1 MASGTRQARWS
12 FVAALAL
19 AAGLTACGG
28 GVSKAD
34 FVAEADGACGPG
46 NGTLGAVAKPTN
58 LPELATA
65 AGTVATTV
73 DAQAEA
79 LRKLDAPGDD
89 KAAVAGVIGSLAEV
103 SGPARALQDA
113 AGKTDD
119 AATAKAANELKAKT
133 DAAASSASSYGL
145 TACGKGL
152 QAPVTTVY
160 DGAKT
165 VLKAAF
171 VAKADALCTAASR
184 RANALAE
191 PTSLTSLGR
200 YLTNYL
206 AIETKL
212 FDDIK
217 ALPVPPGDEGTVAE
231 MLEAQNKVIALEK
244 EAQAAAQRNQAST
257 FDRLDEEIT
266 VLVTQANAK
275 FDAYDLKNCGTLS
288 AF

>member
-1 MASGTRQARWS
+1 MASGTRRAGWS

-34 FVAEADGACGPG
+34 FVAKADGACGPG
-46 NGTLGAVAKPTN
+46 NGTLAAVAKPTN
-58 LPELATA
+58 LPELSTA

-73 DAQAEA
+73 DAQADA

-89 KAAVAGVIGSLAEV
+89 KAAVAGVIGAIAEV

-133 DAAASSASSYGL
+133 DAAAASASSYGL

-152 QAPVTTVY
+152 QAPVTTVF

-171 VAKADALCTAASR
+171 VAKADALCSAANR
-184 RANALAE
+184 RADALPE

-244 EAQAAAQRNQAST
+244 EAQAAAQRNNSAA
-257 FDRLDEEIT
+257 FNRLDDEIT
-266 VLVTQANAK
+266 VLVTQANSK

>member
-1 MASGTRQARWS
+1 MRRALASLGVTLALL
-12 FVAALAL
+12 AALS
-19 AAGLTACGG
+19 ACGG
-28 GVSKAD
+28 GVSKTD
-34 FVAEADGACGPG
+34 FVTKADAACGPG
-46 NGTLGAVAKPTN
+46 NGTVGAVAKPTN

-73 DAQAEA
+73 DGQAEA
-79 LRKLDAPGDD
+79 LRKVDAPGDE
-89 KAAVAGVIGSLAEV
+89 KAAVAGVIGALSEV

-119 AATAKAANELKAKT
+119 AATARAANELKAKT
-133 DAAASSASSYGL
+133 DAAATSAQAYGL

-152 QAPVTTVY
+152 QAPVTTVVE
-160 DGAKT
+160 GAKT

-171 VAKADALCTAASR
+171 VAKADALCSAANR
-184 RANALAE
+184 RADALPE
-191 PTSLTSLGR
+191 PTSFASLGR

-244 EAQAAAQRNQAST
+244 EAQAAAQRNNRAA
-257 FDRLDEEIT
+257 FERLDEEIT

-275 FDAYDLKNCGTLS
+275 FDAYELKNCGTLS

>member
-1 MASGTRQARWS
+1 MRR
-12 FVAALAL
+12 AL
-19 AAGLTACGG
+19 AALGATLALVACAG

-34 FVAEADGACGPG
+34 FVTKADAACGPG
-46 NGTLGAVAKPTN
+46 NGTVGAVAKPTN
-58 LPELATA
+58 LPELASA
-65 AGTVATTV
+65 AGTVATTA
-73 DAQAEA
+73 DGQAEA
-79 LRKLDAPGDD
+79 LRKVDAPGDD
-89 KAAVAGVIGSLAEV
+89 KAAVAGVIGALAEV

-119 AATAKAANELKAKT
+119 AATARAANELKAKT
-133 DAAASSASSYGL
+133 DAAATSAQSYGL
-145 TACGKGL
+145 TACGRGL
-152 QAPVTTVY
+152 QAPVTTVVE
-160 DGAKT
+160 GAKT

-171 VAKADALCTAASR
+171 VAKADALCSAANR
-184 RANALAE
+184 RADALPE
-191 PTSLTSLGR
+191 PTSLASLGR

-244 EAQAAAQRNQAST
+244 EAQAAAQRNNRAA
-257 FDRLDEEIT
+257 FERLDEEIT

-275 FDAYDLKNCGTLS
+275 FDAYELKNCGTLS

>member
-1 MASGTRQARWS
+1 MRRSLITLG
-12 FVAALAL
+12 FALTL
-19 AAGLTACGG
+19 AATLTACGG

-34 FVAEADGACGPG
+34 FVADADAACVPG

-65 AGTVATTV
+65 AGTVAETV

-79 LRKLDAPGDD
+79 MGKIDAPGGDN
-89 KAAVAGVIGSLAEV
+89 AAVAGVIGALAEV
-103 SGPARALQDA
+103 SAPARALQEA

-119 AATAKAANELKAKT
+119 AATARAANDLKAKAE
-133 DAAASSASSYGL
+133 AAATSAQAYGL
-145 TACGKGL
+145 AVCGTAL
-152 QAPVTTVY
+152 RAPVTTVVE
-160 DGAKT
+160 GARG

-171 VAKADALCTAASR
+171 VAKADALCVAATR
-184 RANALAE
+184 RANALPE
-191 PTSLTSLGR
+191 PSSSLPSLGR

-217 ALPVPPGDEGTVAE
+217 ALPVPPGDEGTIAD
-231 MLEAQNKVIALEK
+231 MIGAQEKVIALEK
-244 EAQAAAQRNQAST
+244 EAQAAAQRNNGST

-275 FDAYDLKNCGTLS
+275 FDAYDLENCGTLS

>member
-1 MASGTRQARWS
+1 MRWAL
-12 FVAALAL
+12 AALGATLAL
-19 AAGLTACGG
+19 AACGG

-34 FVAEADGACGPG
+34 FVTKADAACGPG
-46 NGTLGAVAKPTN
+46 NGTVGAVAKPTN

-73 DAQAEA
+73 DGQAEA
-79 LRKLDAPGDD
+79 LRKVDAPGDD
-89 KAAVAGVIGSLAEV
+89 KAAVAGVIGALAEV

-119 AATAKAANELKAKT
+119 AATARAANELKAKT
-133 DAAASSASSYGL
+133 DAAANSAQAYGL

-152 QAPVTTVY
+152 QAPVTTVVE
-160 DGAKT
+160 GAKT

-171 VAKADALCTAASR
+171 VAKADALCSAANR
-184 RANALAE
+184 RADALPE
-191 PTSLTSLGR
+191 PTSFTSLGR

-217 ALPVPPGDEGTVAE
+217 ALPVPPGDEGTVGE

-244 EAQAAAQRNQAST
+244 EAQAAAQRNNRAA

-275 FDAYDLKNCGTLS
+275 FDAYELKNCGTLS

>member
-1 MASGTRQARWS
+1 MASGTRQAGWS

-34 FVAEADGACGPG
+34 FVAKADGACGPG
-46 NGTLGAVAKPTN
+46 NGTLAAAAKPTN

-89 KAAVAGVIGSLAEV
+89 KAAVAGVIGAIAEV

-113 AGKTDD
+113 AGKADD

-145 TACGKGL
+145 TACGNGL
-152 QAPVTTVY
+152 QAPVTTVL

-171 VAKADALCTAASR
+171 VAKADALCSAANR
-184 RANALAE
+184 RADALPE

-217 ALPVPPGDEGTVAE
+217 ALPVPPGDEGTVAD

-266 VLVTQANAK
+266 VLVTQANSK

>member
-1 MASGTRQARWS
+1 MASGQHRARWS
-12 FVAALAL
+12 FVAVLAL

-28 GVSKAD
+28 GVSKTD

-46 NGTLGAVAKPTN
+46 NGTLAAVAKPTN

-89 KAAVAGVIGSLAEV
+89 KAAVAGVIGAIAEV

-152 QAPVTTVY
+152 QAPVTTVF

-171 VAKADALCTAASR
+171 VARADALCTAASR
-184 RANALAE
+184 RANALSE

-266 VLVTQANAK
+266 VLVTQANSK